1 MLDGFLMFVT
11 KNITLKLREELMARV
26 RHLAVDD
33 DKSVSAW
40 VADVI
45 DQAVRD
51 RDAYEKARRGAV
63 VALRDGF
70 HLGNRPMTRDSL
82 HER

>member
-1 MLDGFLMFVT
+1 MYRLKVT
-11 KNITLKLREELMARV
+11 KNITLKLKEDLLKRV

-33 DKSVSAW
+33 DKSVSSW

-45 DQAVRD
+45 EQAVRD
-51 RDAYEKARRGAV
+51 RDEYEKARRGAV
-63 VALRDGF
+63 GVLREGF
-70 HLGNRPMTRDSL
+70 HLGGKPLNRDSV